1 MKFQL
6 AINLERMDDSMDM
19 REVAR
24 HTLEMVQMAED
35 GGFRIVWSAEHHALE
50 MTIAPD
56 PFQILT
62 WWGAHTSKIRLGT
75 AVAVAVIGF
84 VIAYAV
90 QRLQRMREQRGGRF
104 DSFVREAERASDA
117 LERDSLR
124 DESDT
129 ATEPR
134 VSIPISSANPDAD
147 DGLDVGGELPEG
159 VATR

>member
-1 MKFQL
+1 MERLEAIEQL
-6 AINLERMDDSMDM
+6 IEAGREEAPRILAERSREAVDAVEAGLVAALDSA
-19 REVAR
+19 RERLRPEPKRPGVAR
-24 HTLEMVQMAED
+24 
-35 GGFRIVWSAEHHALE
+35 IAL
-50 MTIAPD
+50 IA
-56 PFQILT
+56 
-62 WWGAHTSKIRLGT
+62 LGT
-75 AVAVAVIGF
+75 AIAVAVIGF

-134 VSIPISSANPDAD
+134 VSIPISSANPGAD